1 MRLKINIFLAFIL
14 FLTNVTCSQGEN
26 SAQQFREDS
35 IAKADSIKLAR
46 ANQLTLE
53 QARRDS
59 IDKIALKDDSLMER
73 HIVID
78 KENYLLYVLE
88 NGETLMRVPVCL
100 GKNRGQKQRKGDHK
114 TPEGNFNIISIED
127 PTYWTYD
134 FHDGRGKVM
143 GTYGPYFFRLNTPQS
158 RHIGIH
164 GTSSPESMGTRGSDG
179 CIRLRNEDLET
190 LRQYI
195 KIGMKVRINPDNV

>member
-1 MRLKINIFLAFIL
+1 MRLLKRGAWVIMLVMTGVA
-14 FLTNVTCSQGEN
+14 CSNGE
-26 SAQQFREDS
+26 SHEQRLRSDS
-35 IAKADSIKLAR
+35 IAEQDSIRQAEATLLAVEKTR
-46 ANQLTLE
+46 N
-53 QARRDS
+53 DS
-59 IDKIALKDDSLMER
+59 IDRMALKGDSLKEK

-88 NGETLMRVPVCL
+88 NGETLMRVPVCV
-100 GKNRGQKQRKGDHK
+100 GKNRGQKQRAGDHK

-134 FHDGRGKVM
+134 FHDGRGKVK

-179 CIRLRNEDLET
+179 CVRLRNEDLET
-190 LRQYI
+190 LRSHI
-195 KIGMKVRINPDNV
+195 RIGMKVRINPDNV